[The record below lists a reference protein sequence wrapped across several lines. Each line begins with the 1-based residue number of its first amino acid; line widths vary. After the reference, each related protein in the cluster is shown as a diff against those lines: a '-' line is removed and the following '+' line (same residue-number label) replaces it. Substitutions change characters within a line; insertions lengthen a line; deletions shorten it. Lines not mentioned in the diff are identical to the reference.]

1 MKILGNIFVFSG
13 PPLGGA
19 LEKRPVG
26 GPEIVI
32 GRFNPEQ
39 PKSKPDVAFDA
50 DVQVSR
56 RHAVLRSEGARWS
69 LEDKNSKHG
78 TFVEGRD
85 IKGQGP
91 VPVQPGDLIRTGR
104 TTWTF
109 VPAAWLTLEHG
120 STLVYGPCAAAGSE
134 VSRQCGAALIGP
146 LTALNLVQV
155 PSDPFDVSL
164 SLDGVSKPM
173 RASVP
178 ALGPG
183 ERVDLA
189 GDMDLLRDPLVRLL
203 HPTDV
208 RLGVRIEGRKTPE
221 LSRNVTVLPVTY
233 WSYDRAARKVL
244 AAFVFPHAQ
253 VVQDLIDQAERD
265 LPINARFAETL
276 AGGVEGAEDRIMKAL
291 YGTLVQRQIA
301 YQGPQLQDHNE
312 LPVRYQDIRQPHMI
326 LNRRRATCL
335 DLALFAAGCLEW
347 VGLCPVVVLTGP
359 DEDRP
364 THAFVGC
371 WRGSTPGARKVM
383 NGEQVKD
390 QVGRGNLLIVETT
403 AAARGFAATGVPGYE
418 EAVALAHKDLEEA
431 PWACGVD
438 IGAARREPSPI
449 RPLLCAESAAV
460 LDVYAR
466 ARRAARDR
474 ACPQVQYIHL
484 LYGLLEAAGPATIGY
499 VGGDRTKVVQARD
512 TVEQALP
519 KGTHTKPP
527 EKTETFKEAVFC
539 AQERATAARSP
550 MVEEEHLL
558 QAVLAKGYENGHLTK
573 PPLGPVLADLGWGPP
588 PGWDVD
594 RSMPR
599 RTIPP

>member
-1 MKILGNIFVFSG
+1 MKTLGNISVFSI
-13 PPLGGA
+13 PPLGGP
-19 LEKRPVG
+19 LETRPAG

-39 PKSKPDVAFDA
+39 PQSKPDVAFDA
-50 DVQVSR
+50 DAQVSR
-56 RHAVLRSEGARWS
+56 RHAVLLSEGARWS
-69 LEDKNSKHG
+69 IEDKNSKHG

-91 VPVQPGDLIRTGR
+91 VPVRPGDLIRTGR

-109 VPAAWLTLEHG
+109 VPAAWLSLEHG
-120 STLVYGPCAAAGSE
+120 STLVYGPCAAAVSE
-134 VSRQCGAALIGP
+134 ASRQCGVALIGP
-146 LTALNLVQV
+146 LAAVNPGQM
-155 PSDPFDVSL
+155 PSDPFDVTL
-164 SLDGVSKPM
+164 SLEGISKPM
-173 RASVP
+173 RVAVP

-183 ERVDLA
+183 ERVDLS
-189 GDMDLLRDPLVRLL
+189 GDMDLLRDPLVRLF

-208 RLGVRIEGRKTPE
+208 RLGVTIEGRKMPE

-253 VVQDLIDQAERD
+253 IVQDLIDQAERS
-265 LPINARFAETL
+265 LPTDARFPEML
-276 AGGVEGAEDRIMKAL
+276 ARGVEGAEDRIMKAL
-291 YGTLVQRQIA
+291 YDALVRQQIA

-312 LPVRYQDIRQPHMI
+312 LPARYQDIRQPHTI
-326 LNRRRATCL
+326 LSRHRATCL
-335 DLALFAAGCLEW
+335 DLALFAAGCLEC

-359 DEDRP
+359 DEHRP

-403 AAARGFAATGVPGYE
+403 AAARGFAATGVSGYE
-418 EAVALAHKDLEEA
+418 EGVALAHKDLEEA

-466 ARRAARDR
+466 ARRAAMDR

-499 VGGDRTKVVQARD
+499 VGGDREKLVQAR
-512 TVEQALP
+512 TAVEQALP
-519 KGTHTKPP
+519 KGNHTKPP
-527 EKTETFKEAVFC
+527 EKTGTFKETVLC
-539 AQERATAARSP
+539 AQEWAAAARSP

-558 QAVLAKGYENGHLTK
+558 QAVLAKGYKNGHLTK
-573 PPLGPVLADLGWGPP
+573 APLGPVLADLGWHPP
-588 PGWDVD
+588 PDWDVD